1 MARRTSQT
9 GPWRLRGAVRRRRSS
24 EVCGAVAVSGAL
36 AALALSAGVG
46 VAAPNLP
53 EKKATPDPKPHG
65 VLVDRRGLILRVFTD
80 AKCSVAKNGFTAT
93 SRKRGARLLV
103 RIQPFDEFGRY
114 ELKAGTQN
122 GRYVS
127 TFASFTDSSGHQFAS
142 NFVPPYSVASGGAIQ
157 FGQGG
162 QLIGVG
168 FEPTFNASGSEA
180 IIFTGVMK
188 CHYAKKVKR

>member
-1 MARRTSQT
+1 M
-9 GPWRLRGAVRRRRSS
+9 LV
-24 EVCGAVAVSGAL
+24 VF
-36 AALALSAGVG
+36 AGVG

-53 EKKATPDPKPHG
+53 QKKPKPNPDPHG
-65 VLVDRRGLILRVFTD
+65 VLVDRGGVILKVFTD
-80 AKCSVAKNGFTAT
+80 AQCSVGKNGFTAT
-93 SRKRGARLLV
+93 SRKHGTKLLV
-103 RIQPFDEFGRY
+103 RVQPFDGFGRY
-114 ELKAGTQN
+114 ELKAGTES

-127 TFASFTDSSGHQFAS
+127 TFASFTDSSGHEFAS
-142 NFVPPYSVASGGAIQ
+142 NFVPPYRVASGGAIQ

-180 IIFTGVMK
+180 IVFTGVMK